1 MLNFS
6 NNPTEFL
13 NRFIASCIQD
23 SKVKNG
29 KNLIHNF
36 NLKKKT
42 LQITTATAKQSEE
55 AERKAAFYY
64 QPYIRDA
71 VNQYLEKEV

>member
-1 MLNFS
+1 MDLKERREFMLNFS

-36 NLKKKT
+36 NLKKKHYR
-42 LQITTATAKQSEE
+42 LQLPLQNKVKKLKEKQL
-55 AERKAAFYY
+55 F
-64 QPYIRDA
+64 II
-71 VNQYLEKEV
+71 NHI

>member
-1 MLNFS
+1 MDLKERREFMLNFS

-36 NLKKKT
+36 NLKKNIIDYNCHCKT
-42 LQITTATAKQSEE
+42 K
-55 AERKAAFYY
+55 
-64 QPYIRDA
+64 
-71 VNQYLEKEV
+71 